1 MVLGWKE
8 KSGEDLTWDATGAD
22 PTWQIKMGYE
32 KEELCMAAS
41 GWKNGS
47 PVVAA
52 KCKDIAGADLKDYP
66 SHWDRSFAKQQ
77 WTIEPL
83 PPRLP

>member
-1 MVLGWKE
+1 MVDLFVPIRDLLVDPVGYPSWPEAKQE

-52 KCKDIAGADLKDYP
+52 T
-66 SHWDRSFAKQQ
+66 R
-77 WTIEPL
+77 
-83 PPRLP
+83 